1 MIELIIIVAAVI
13 VVSALCSVM
22 EAILYAVP
30 LSHIEAKV
38 EQGNKSARI
47 LQKLRQRID
56 QPITAILTLNT
67 FANTAGAALAGA
79 VAARV
84 LGNAWMG
91 LFLGLLTLGILLLSE
106 IIPKTIG
113 VVYSRQLSAVIAR
126 PLLVLVWVLR
136 PFVWLA
142 SLMTAVIARGSEHEK
157 ISQEELIVMA
167 RLSLRKGEIES
178 SEMQVIQNIL
188 SLEDRTV
195 QGVMTP
201 RTVVFVLGAKKTVKE
216 AQSREEILT
225 HSRIPVF
232 FDNSEDIEGIV
243 HRRDILNAVAKDEIE
258 LKLEEL
264 MKPVHFVLEK
274 DRLDKVLQLFLD
286 RSEHLFIVIDE
297 FGGLAGVITLEDV
310 LEEILGREIVD
321 EFDEVTDMRELA
333 QRRRQEVIRNAQNL
347 PPIRRDRRK

>member
-1 MIELIIIVAAVI
+1 MIELIIVVAAVI
-13 VVSALCSVM
+13 VVSAICSVM

-30 LSHIEAKV
+30 LSHIEAIAG
-38 EQGNKSARI
+38 QGRKSGKI

-67 FANTAGAALAGA
+67 IANTAGAAFAGA
-79 VAARV
+79 IAARV
-84 LGNAWMG
+84 LGNVWLG
-91 LFLGLLTLGILLLSE
+91 LFSGLLTLGILLLSE

-126 PLLVLVWVLR
+126 PLFVLVWVLR

-167 RLSLRKGEIES
+167 RLSLRKGEIDS

-188 SLEDRTV
+188 SLEDKTV
-195 QGVMTP
+195 KEVMTP
-201 RTVVFVLGAKKTVKE
+201 RTVVFALGAKKTVKE

-232 FDNSEDIEGIV
+232 FENSEDIEGIV
-243 HRRDILNAVAKDEIE
+243 YRRDVLYAVAKDETE
-258 LKLEEL
+258 LKLEKL

-274 DRLDKVLQLFLD
+274 DRLDKVLKLFLD
-286 RSEHLFIVIDE
+286 RAEHLFIVIDE

-321 EFDEVTDMRELA
+321 EFDQVTDMRELA
-333 QRRRQEVIRNAQNL
+333 QRRRQKVIHDAQNL

>member
-1 MIELIIIVAAVI
+1 MIELILIVAAVI
-13 VVSALCSVM
+13 FVSAICSVM

-30 LSHIEAKV
+30 LSHIEALAG
-38 EQGNKSARI
+38 QGRKSAKI

-67 FANTAGAALAGA
+67 FANTAGAAFAGV

-84 LGNAWMG
+84 LGNAWLG
-91 LFLGLLTLGILLLSE
+91 LFLGVLTLGILLLSE

-126 PLLVLVWVLR
+126 PLLVLVWILR

-142 SLMTAVIARGSEHEK
+142 SLMTAVIARSSEREK
-157 ISQEELIVMA
+157 ISQEEIIVMA
-167 RLSLRKGEIES
+167 RMSLRKGEIDK

-188 SLEDRTV
+188 SLEDKKV
-195 QGVMTP
+195 QSVMTP
-201 RTVVFVLGAKKTVKE
+201 RTVVFTLGGKKTVKE

-232 FDNSEDIEGIV
+232 FDNSEDIGGIV

-333 QRRRQEVIRNAQNL
+333 QRRRQELIHNAQNL
-347 PPIRRDRRK
+347 PPIRRDRRR